1 MTKFEFIRMLRN
13 KLSDFP
19 RGEVEEQLRF
29 YTEMIEDRM
38 EEGILEEEAVA
49 AVGSVDEIASQ
60 IASEIPIPQ
69 KEQETAKPK
78 RKRRGWE
85 IVLLI
90 FGSPVW
96 LSLLIAAFAVGISLY
111 TSAWAVI
118 ISLWAVFVSL
128 IAYGLAGFI
137 VGAVFAATG
146 NGIAGLA
153 LVGTALVCLGLG
165 IFLFYGCKVITDVT
179 ILLTRKLFKHRN
191 KEEAK

>member
-38 EEGILEEEAVA
+38 EEGIPEEEAVA

-90 FGSPVW
+90 FGSPMKW
-96 LSLLIAAFAVGISLY
+96 TYDRNSKRIRGTQKKRWCKARY
-111 TSAWAVI
+111 
-118 ISLWAVFVSL
+118 SL
-128 IAYGLAGFI
+128 ILRI
-137 VGAVFAATG
+137 
-146 NGIAGLA
+146 
-153 LVGTALVCLGLG
+153 
-165 IFLFYGCKVITDVT
+165 
-179 ILLTRKLFKHRN
+179 RR
-191 KEEAK
+191 